1 MRKILVLYMPV
12 LHAGYL
18 RLFASLAGRIDAL
31 YILGLEFT
39 QELSPFGK
47 EIRAVEPD
55 VMRKVI
61 EALELFPVVRVLTP
75 ATLDEVKDAEIL
87 TADEEVSQ
95 AFAKKYLQG
104 VPVAFEKIF
113 LRWDATRVKANEKV
127 AHARVS
133 TDAFD
138 REMTSR
144 AAAEAEKS
152 SDWWRHVGA
161 VVVRDRKIISE
172 SHNQHVPS
180 EHTPYAVGDPRDVI
194 EPGTMNLVYSSIHA
208 EQDIVARAARDG
220 AVLAGTD
227 IYMNYFPCPLC
238 AKLIATAGVKR
249 CFFKTGSTWLDA
261 ESVLKAAG
269 VEIILVQ

>member
-18 RLFASLAGRIDAL
+18 RLFASLAGDIKEL
-31 YILGLEFT
+31 YILDSALTE
-39 QELSPFGK
+39 ELSKFGK
-47 EIRAVEPD
+47 EIRAVDPGIMQHA
-55 VMRKVI
+55 VA
-61 EALELFPVVRVLTP
+61 ALGLFSTVRALSRDTVSDL
-75 ATLDEVKDAEIL
+75 ADAEVMM
-87 TADEEVSQ
+87 ADEEISR
-95 AFAKKYLQG
+95 AFAGKYLPG
-104 VPVAFEKIF
+104 RSVTFEKVF
-113 LRWDATRVKANEKV
+113 LRWDASRVKKDERV
-127 AHARVS
+127 AYSRIS
-133 TDAFD
+133 TDPFD
-138 REMTSR
+138 REMVSR

-161 VVVRDRKIISE
+161 IVVRDGKILME

-194 EPGTMNLVYSSIHA
+194 EPGTLNMLYSSIHA

-220 AVLAGTD
+220 ISLAGAS

-238 AKLIATAGVKR
+238 AKLVASAGIQK

-261 ESVLKAAG
+261 ESVLTAYG
-269 VEIILVQ
+269 VEIVLVS

>member
-1 MRKILVLYMPV
+1 MAVWADTGRAAGCFCRRPRQLSRIPTRRNPQTLRRSCRPAASGAKYFDHESGAGRGEKTSGSDVFAFGKTGMRNILVLYMPV

-18 RLFASLAGRIDAL
+18 RLFASLAGRLDAL

-55 VMRKVI
+55 VMQKVI

-87 TADEEVSQ
+87 TADEEISQ

-104 VPVAFEKIF
+104 VPVTIEKIF
-113 LRWDATRVKANEKV
+113 LRWYTTHIKANENV
-127 AHARVS
+127 AYARVS

-138 REMTSR
+138 REMADR

-152 SDWWRHVGA
+152 SD
-161 VVVRDRKIISE
+161 
-172 SHNQHVPS
+172 
-180 EHTPYAVGDPRDVI
+180 
-194 EPGTMNLVYSSIHA
+194 
-208 EQDIVARAARDG
+208 
-220 AVLAGTD
+220 
-227 IYMNYFPCPLC
+227 
-238 AKLIATAGVKR
+238 
-249 CFFKTGSTWLDA
+249 
-261 ESVLKAAG
+261 
-269 VEIILVQ
+269 